1 MSYVCHSGPEVGDLQ
16 PLNQQIFQGRTV
28 VPQGKFQ
35 QLSVSSLSARRPG
48 SGLKG

>member
-1 MSYVCHSGPEVGDLQ
+1 MSVTQDQKWETYS
-16 PLNQQIFQGRTV
+16 PLNQQIFQERTV